1 VISIIALALNLLKI
15 ALDAATQNKLADEVI
30 TGIQAAIDA
39 LVKVQGSPVTY
50 EQLESLRVKP
60 TF

>member
-1 VISIIALALNLLKI
+1 MISIIALALNLLKI